1 MEKIVKTLVSQ
12 HNELRVLLRQIEEDA
27 LRSKDGDSL
36 VEAHGTF
43 LKKLEEHLLL
53 EDECFYPKILEGMK
67 QKNVS
72 SEQIDKTK
80 MFIKKMKDIEVEVI
94 RFFDAY
100 KTSEAIR
107 ESKDSY
113 LRELKDI
120 MATLIMRI
128 EAEEDGV
135 YIMWDFFGV
144 KG

>member
-1 MEKIVKTLVSQ
+1 MKTLVSQ
-12 HNELRVLLRQIEEDA
+12 HNELRGLLGRIEQAA
-27 LRSKDGDSL
+27 LHSKDGDSL
-36 VEAHGTF
+36 VETHGAF

-53 EDECFYPKILEGMK
+53 EDECFYPKILDGMK

-80 MFIKKMKDIEVEVI
+80 MFIKKMKDIEVGVL
-94 RFFDAY
+94 RFFNTY
-100 KTSEAIR
+100 KTGEAIQ
-107 ESKDSY
+107 ESKESY
-113 LRELKDI
+113 LHELKDI